1 MGSLSHVEAR
11 NWQRS
16 VSTRTANLAKSQG
29 RTKDSIK
36 FQLVFE
42 CFLNRLFS
50 ESSSEWIL
58 KGGTALLMRNGSGRF
73 TRDVDLARIEKWDN
87 PRDVVNQLEHKLQ
100 RESADPFKFKILAT
114 NSRRSDTRGG
124 YRTPT
129 MTVNV
134 GANLGGRTFH
144 RFRIDVTLMRHT
156 QTPPEIVEVA
166 PLLNQVTK
174 EGGYERFSVAV
185 IPVEAHL
192 ADKICAMRESHGDS
206 VSMRFHDLADI
217 IQIIRTQDFS
227 AERLLEV
234 LDHEVHRRGI
244 NWPGRISSPGSVWE
258 KEYARKAAS
267 YAGLPPELHSLDSSL
282 ICAGSCLDEVLS
294 RQRLSGKWDH
304 RNRTWIPPIG

>member
-1 MGSLSHVEAR
+1 MGSLSPVEAR

-50 ESSSEWIL
+50 EPSSEWIL
-58 KGGTALLMRNGSGRF
+58 KGGTALLMRNGSGLF
-73 TRDVDLARIEKWDN
+73 TRDVDLARIEKWDD
-87 PRDVVNQLEHKLQ
+87 PRDVLNQLERKLQ

-114 NSRRSDTRGG
+114 NSRRSDTHGG

-129 MTVNV
+129 MKVSIE
-134 GANLGGRTFH
+134 AILGGRTFH

-156 QTPPEIVEVA
+156 QMPPEIVEVA

-192 ADKICAMRESHGDS
+192 ADKICAMQESHGGT

-227 AERLLEV
+227 AEKLLGV

-244 NWPGRISSPGSVWE
+244 NWPGRISSPSSVWE

-282 ICAGSCLDEVLS
+282 SFAGSCLDEVLS

-304 RNRTWIPPIG
+304 RNRTWIPPIE

>member
-16 VSTRTANLAKSQG
+16 VSMRMANLAKSRG

-42 CFLNRLFS
+42 CFLTRLFS
-50 ESSSEWIL
+50 EPSSEWIL

-73 TRDVDLARIEKWDN
+73 TRDVDLARAEKWDD
-87 PRDVVNQLEHKLQ
+87 PRDVVHQLEHKLQ
-100 RESADPFKFKILAT
+100 RESVDPFTFKILAT
-114 NSRRSDTRGG
+114 NSRRFDTHGG

-129 MTVNV
+129 MTVNIE
-134 GANLGGRTFH
+134 ANLGGRTFH

-156 QTPPEIVEVA
+156 QVPPEIVEVD
-166 PLLNQVTK
+166 PLLNLVTK
-174 EGGYERFSVAV
+174 EGGYRRFSVAI

-192 ADKICAMRESHGDS
+192 ADKICAMQESHGNS

-227 AERLLEV
+227 AEKLLGV
-234 LDHEVHRRGI
+234 LDHEVNRRGI
-244 NWPGRISSPGSVWE
+244 DWPGRISSPGNVWE
-258 KEYARKAAS
+258 KEYARKAAT
-267 YAGLPPELHSLDSSL
+267 YAGLPPELHSLHSSL
-282 ICAGSCLDEVLS
+282 SYAGLCLDEVLS

-304 RNRTWIPPIG
+304 RRKTWLPPLG